1 MFADIRRL
9 SLFACKALMS
19 LPRQSFPKSLSYFVK
34 NTGMKKYIYYLAG
47 LVFISSSLFFTGSS
61 AKQKIAVN
69 DLINNDGEGFVLME
83 LFTSQ
88 GCSSCPSADAVLE
101 MYAKKNDKR
110 IIPLAFHVDYW
121 NRLGWIDSL
130 SKSDYSDRQR
140 EYGEKLNA
148 ETYTPQLVINGQT
161 QLVGSNRSEIATI
174 VNKFLNEKASFKINI
189 DDIKLLNDNVEVSY
203 NTEGNIAGMNIN
215 AALVQKNVFTQIKAG
230 ENRGVKLNNF
240 NVVRDFKTDKLIKST
255 GSFNLKMPKGNSYDN
270 YMVVL
275 FVQDKKNGTVKDAV
289 SKDCK

>member
-1 MFADIRRL
+1 
-9 SLFACKALMS
+9 
-19 LPRQSFPKSLSYFVK
+19 
-34 NTGMKKYIYYLAG
+34 MKKGFYYIAG
-47 LVFISSSLFFTGSS
+47 LVIISSSLFFIASPGR
-61 AKQKIAVN
+61 QKNPATN
-69 DLINNDGEGFVLME
+69 LIDNEGGGFVLME

-161 QLVGSNRSEIATI
+161 QLVGSDRTEIATI
-174 VNKFLNEKASFKINI
+174 VNKFLNEKASFKISV
-189 DDIKLLNDNVEVSY
+189 DEIKLLNDNVEVSY
-203 NTEGNIAGMNIN
+203 NTEGNIANMNIN
-215 AALVQKNVFTQIKAG
+215 AALVQKSVITQIKAG

-240 NVVRDFKTDKLIKST
+240 NVVRDFKTDKLIKSA
-255 GSFNLKMPKGNSYDN
+255 GSFSLKMPRGNSYDK

-289 SKDCK
+289 SKDCKQ